1 MTKWPSILV
10 CLVTLTL
17 STPPVLDKPVSVD
30 GLVRLIEHIDVPA
43 LRDGRIDKVQAK
55 EGDFVHRGDLLARL
69 DDAEAQ
75 LTVKRTELEHQLAV
89 EKANSEFALNSARL
103 TQEVT
108 NSELQRAR
116 QAKQASPSSVSLT
129 ELDRLR
135 LESEKATNEITR
147 FTEEKRFATLT
158 AQTKSVELQ
167 LSRLA
172 LEEKR
177 IISPLDGIV
186 VQVHRREGEW
196 VRVGE
201 KVIRVV
207 RIDRLRVEAYV
218 NLHAALTSLEK
229 SPVILEVDF
238 PDTPTQEFSG
248 EVVFIHPEAD
258 PVNGQIRIWAE
269 IENRDRLLRPG
280 QRGRLKVFPKKQV
293 RAE

>member
-1 MTKWPSILV
+1 M
-10 CLVTLTL
+10 TLTL

>member
-1 MTKWPSILV
+1 M
-10 CLVTLTL
+10 
-17 STPPVLDKPVSVD
+17 
-30 GLVRLIEHIDVPA
+30 
-43 LRDGRIDKVQAK
+43 
-55 EGDFVHRGDLLARL
+55 ARL